1 MRSNS
6 GVKIDGYEFFGRVR
20 EGGIG
25 GSVGILVRSDIKP
38 NTSSHTS
45 TRNIELTWVSIC
57 RKGLPLIFFGAY
69 YGKQEQ
75 MSKDRI
81 EQEMQPLSE
90 EIEEMK
96 KEVKFSLQWMETLKL
111 AFLANL

>member
-1 MRSNS
+1 
-6 GVKIDGYEFFGRVR
+6 
-20 EGGIG
+20 
-25 GSVGILVRSDIKP
+25 VGILVRSDIKP

-57 RKGLPLIFFGAY
+57 RKGLPPIFFGAY

-75 MSKDRI
+75 ISKDKI
-81 EQEMQPLSE
+81 EQEMQLLSE

-96 KEVKFSLQWMETLKL
+96 KEGEILLAMDGNAKVGLLREPLSRNGKLLMQVIENTDLKL
-111 AFLANL
+111 ENN